1 MSDTTSFSLMCH
13 GPDHERCKHTEHSP
27 FAQPLE
33 LLVAVKEPAIQ
44 YRPFAHLAL
53 LYQGTTSSIIL
64 KHRPSIIVLVALLL
78 LWVLVSVIPPQCWD
92 ASTDYPSSHARL
104 DLLFG
109 QESSTDKA
117 RLVATSNKATPTG
130 LFPILQGIQNM
141 CNIGS
146 IELHVT
152 GGVKTTLEIQS
163 MGAVDYPD
171 LADVPPSISLAY
183 LIESSQKSLA
193 QLCNITT
200 IIHANGT
207 SVYIQT
213 PHSTALTEQMVL
225 VARLGLPNYLVGD
238 DVLHLSTS
246 LSNGI
251 VNISPINSTLA
262 LGRLRINVDVG
273 TINANGVT
281 AESINMRTGAGAINL
296 VANVTRDLYVE
307 ANTGYIQIS
316 AAFVEPLLPHTSQ
329 LARTAE
335 IVSNGGWVRGSVSSY
350 LELDVK
356 SQAGPI
362 TLALNPQENSKTV
375 TMNNAGVTNLNFAHE
390 FHGRFIAQT
399 SLGRAYVTGKDIHMD
414 PTHFPFPGT
423 LKGYVRDS
431 SSRSGFVHASA
442 SVGVVSLDFA

>member
-207 SVYIQT
+207 S
-213 PHSTALTEQMVL
+213 PL
-225 VARLGLPNYLVGD
+225 
-238 DVLHLSTS
+238 
-246 LSNGI
+246 NGI